1 MGSEGPP
8 DRPTLVARALKIPLA
23 RKEGTLLIDSARP
36 TEAAPAPEAVAF
48 VRFCYRRRR
57 AGWPELYDEMCAV
70 ASRRLYN
77 GWGFTELADHGIG
90 FSLFETPTLAALARE
105 VAREDAERRT
115 RTAAFVLASVEDEA
129 RIATPLTAVIAVGGP
144 ADAPASIGPVEPGVL
159 GAEIGHDD
167 EQPDIRL
174 GSLRLAGA
182 TIA

>member
-1 MGSEGPP
+1 MGPEGSAR
-8 DRPTLVARALKIPLA
+8 RPSLVARALTSLLA
-23 RKEGTLLIDSARP
+23 RKEGTLLMDSTRP

-115 RTAAFVLASVEDEA
+115 RTAAFVLASAEVVPVPV
-129 RIATPLTAVIAVGGP
+129 PLTAAVTIDTLP
-144 ADAPASIGPVEPGVL
+144 STSDPVAVVQDPGS
-159 GAEIGHDD
+159 EDD
-167 EQPDIRL
+167 REENRPV
-174 GSLRLAGA
+174 SLRLAGA
-182 TIA
+182 ITV

>member
-8 DRPTLVARALKIPLA
+8 RPPEPGRARPHIPLA
-23 RKEGTLLIDSARP
+23 RKEGTLLMDSTRP
-36 TEAAPAPEAVAF
+36 TEAAPATETVAF

-105 VAREDAERRT
+105 VAREDTERRT
-115 RTAAFVLASVEDEA
+115 RTAAFVLASAEVVPVPV
-129 RIATPLTAVIAVGGP
+129 PLTTMVPV
-144 ADAPASIGPVEPGVL
+144 DAPPSSGASVVVVESAGSEEESQEIRPV
-159 GAEIGHDD
+159 
-167 EQPDIRL
+167 
-174 GSLRLAGA
+174 SLRLAGA
-182 TIA
+182 AIG